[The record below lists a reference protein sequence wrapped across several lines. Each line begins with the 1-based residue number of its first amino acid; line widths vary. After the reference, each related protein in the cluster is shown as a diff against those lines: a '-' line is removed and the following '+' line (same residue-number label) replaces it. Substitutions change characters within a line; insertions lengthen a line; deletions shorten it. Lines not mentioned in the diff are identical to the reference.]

1 MGSATTQALAAST
14 AVLDKQR
21 IGAATARDL
30 FAAARAVA
38 GSPQLS
44 GALADQNTAAEA
56 RTALV
61 GAVFGKLSAGARNV
75 VTAAVSQR
83 WSSANDLVAALEEL
97 AIRAAAKAEKTAD
110 VAGELFGV
118 SRLIASNPE
127 LELALGSTLG
137 DPAAK
142 AALVQRLLAG
152 QVSETTILIVS
163 ELVRELRGRR
173 VRALLNRV
181 IRVIADQ
188 AGRTVATVTTAR
200 PLTDEQAERLT
211 ANLSRRYGGQIAIN
225 QIIDADVVGGIRVQ
239 IADDIIDGSISARL
253 TDLRQR
259 LAG

>member
-1 MGSATTQALAAST
+1 MGSATTQALAASA

-21 IGAATARDL
+21 VGAATARDL

-44 GALADQNTAAEA
+44 GALADRTTAPDA
-56 RTALV
+56 RAALV

-75 VTAAVSQR
+75 VTAVVSQR
-83 WSSANDLVAALEEL
+83 WSDTTDLVDALEEL

-110 VAGELFGV
+110 LSGELFGV
-118 SRLIASNPE
+118 SRVIASNPE

-142 AALVQRLLAG
+142 VALVEKLLSG
-152 QVSETTILIVS
+152 RVSDATLLIVS

-173 VRALLNRV
+173 LRGLLNHV
-181 IRVIADQ
+181 IRVVAAQAD
-188 AGRTVATVTTAR
+188 RTVATVTTAR
-200 PLTDEQAERLT
+200 PLTDEQADRLT
-211 ANLSRRYGGQIAIN
+211 ASLARRYGGQIALN

-239 IADDIIDGSISARL
+239 IADDIIDGSISSRL

>member
-1 MGSATTQALAAST
+1 MGSATTQALAASV

-44 GALADQNTAAEA
+44 GALADHSAGPEA

-61 GAVFGKLSAGARNV
+61 ASVFGKLSAGARNV
-75 VTAAVSQR
+75 IAAAAAQR
-83 WSSANDLVAALEEL
+83 WSSRRDLIEGIEDL
-97 AIRAAAKAEKTAD
+97 AVRAAAKAEKTAD

-118 SRLIASNPE
+118 TRLIASNPE

-142 AALVQRLLAG
+142 SALIEKLLAG
-152 QVSETTILIVS
+152 KASETTILIVS

-173 VRALLNRV
+173 VRSLLSDV
-181 IRVIADQ
+181 IRTVAAQ
-188 AGRTVATVTTAR
+188 TGRTVATVTTAR
-200 PLTDEQAERLT
+200 PLTDDQAQRLT
-211 ANLSRRYGGQIAIN
+211 ASLSRSYGGEIALN

-239 IADDIIDGSISARL
+239 IADDVIDGSISARL
-253 TDLRQR
+253 TDLRQK